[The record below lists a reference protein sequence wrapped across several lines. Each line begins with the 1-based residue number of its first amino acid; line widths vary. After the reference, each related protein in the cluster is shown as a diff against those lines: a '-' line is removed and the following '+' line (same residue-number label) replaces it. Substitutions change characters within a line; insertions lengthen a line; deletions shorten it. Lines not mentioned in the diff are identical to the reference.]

1 MKSRKSK
8 LNTFSECGSI
18 EGLAGIGVALCYCF
32 LGAGLAEPGGCPPI
46 CGYEEISNNMPFYRR
61 KRFVALCIA
70 ALLFVW
76 LQFQEPSN
84 EGPWNHA
91 QVRTS
96 WVEFD
101 DRRLTVHNLRD
112 FRYGADLRTVSADYV
127 DQDFNL
133 DNLQRVWF
141 GLSHFGPRGMAHS
154 FLSFEL
160 DTKDG
165 LRYLAL
171 SIDARLRPEQKYKP
185 LAGMFRRYTKIAVFS
200 TEQDVIGLRSHM
212 RGERVLL
219 YPVDSTREKL
229 ETFFRAM
236 VNDANALHEAPA
248 FYNTVLD
255 NCLTNL
261 LKNTAL
267 EDNLSFGDLRVL
279 LPGRSDRLTYA
290 FDITPS
296 DLPFDE
302 ARERATVDPAHAEIN
317 DDHFSASLRCG
328 WAAEACLS
336 LNDL

>member
-1 MKSRKSK
+1 M
-8 LNTFSECGSI
+8 
-18 EGLAGIGVALCYCF
+18 
-32 LGAGLAEPGGCPPI
+32 
-46 CGYEEISNNMPFYRR
+46 
-61 KRFVALCIA
+61 
-70 ALLFVW
+70 
-76 LQFQEPSN
+76 
-84 EGPWNHA
+84 
-91 QVRTS
+91 
-96 WVEFD
+96 EFD

-112 FRYGADLRTVSADYV
+112 FRYGADLRALSADYV

-133 DNLQRVWF
+133 DNLQRAWF

-154 FLSFEL
+154 FLSFEF
-160 DTKDG
+160 DTGDG
-165 LRYLAL
+165 PRYLAL
-171 SIDARLRPEQKYKP
+171 SIEARLRPEQKYKP

-248 FYNTVLD
+248 FYNTVFD

-267 EDNLSFGDLRVL
+267 ADNLSFGDLRVL
-279 LPGRSDRLTYA
+279 LPGRSDRITYA

-336 LNDL
+336 PSHL